1 MTKPSTETSTDPRDL
16 WDLRVRDL
24 YGTALR
30 KPKRHPDGPE
40 GWVHDV
46 RVACRR
52 LEAAAALFAP
62 VLPSAPRKRVEAR
75 AKGLRRRL
83 GASREMDVIL
93 EELDGL
99 AEALSVD
106 PAALASLKKRHDKRR
121 RKILSACLQRY
132 DRQRLKRH
140 RRKARALAPADSP
153 PFSDLVATHL
163 YACTEAA
170 EDLYEPLSD
179 PKAATL
185 HHKLRIRIKRLRYA
199 LELSSEELAPQLDV
213 SGPLKQLKKFQDALG
228 RLNDAVDLEH
238 FIARG
243 GLDEAAV
250 DAAGWLEATRKMRE
264 ERHRF
269 AVGLVGTNLPEL
281 LGRIRRSAGRTGQI
295 ALR

>member
-1 MTKPSTETSTDPRDL
+1 MTKPSTESSTDPRDL

-30 KPKRHPDGPE
+30 KPKRHPDGRE

-62 VLPSAPRKRVEAR
+62 VLPGAPRKRVEAR

-106 PAALASLKKRHDKRR
+106 PAALVGLKKRHDKRR
-121 RKILSACLQRY
+121 KKILSACLQRY
-132 DRQRLKRH
+132 DRKRLKRH
-140 RRKARALAPADSP
+140 RRKARALEPADSP

-179 PKAATL
+179 PKAAAL

-243 GLDEAAV
+243 GLDEASV
-250 DAAGWLEATRKMRE
+250 DAAHWLEATRKMRE